1 MKVIL
6 NESIKSLGAA
16 GEIIKVTDGYAR
28 NFLFPKGLA
37 VEATD
42 LNLKALEEGR
52 KLTSQKIA
60 RRKKGAQ
67 DIAAS
72 LKEVKCIL
80 RRRVGDQGRIFGS
93 VNSKDI
99 EESLKA
105 QGLPVDRKS
114 ILLPEPIRALGDF
127 TVKIKIDLGVVAEI
141 MIRVIPEE

>member
-6 NESIKSLGAA
+6 HENIKSLGAA
-16 GEIIKVTDGYAR
+16 GEVIKVTDGYAR

-42 LNLKALEEGR
+42 QNLKAVEEGR

-60 RRKKGAQ
+60 RRRKGAQ

-72 LKEVKCIL
+72 LKEAKCIL
-80 RRRVGDQGRIFGS
+80 GRRVGDQGRIFGS

-105 QGLPVDRKS
+105 QGLQIDRKNI
-114 ILLPEPIRALGDF
+114 ILTEPIKALGDF
-127 TVKIKIDLGVVAEI
+127 TVKIKIDQGIFAEI
-141 MIRVIPEE
+141 TVKVIPEE